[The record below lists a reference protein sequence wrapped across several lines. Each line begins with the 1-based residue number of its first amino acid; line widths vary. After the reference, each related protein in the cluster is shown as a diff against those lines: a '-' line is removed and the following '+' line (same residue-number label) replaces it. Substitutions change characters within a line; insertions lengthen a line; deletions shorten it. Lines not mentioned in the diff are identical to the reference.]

1 MAIVYNWDFGDGTS
15 SSDEIPTHKYSF
27 PGRYTVTLIVWDDTD
42 GMRNLITKVL
52 YIYVYTVE
60 QIPRKT
66 NKCFGYYVNAET
78 DEE

>member
-15 SSDEIPTHKYSF
+15 SSDETPTHEYSF
-27 PGRYTVTLIVWDDTD
+27 PGRYTVTLTVWDDTD
-42 GMRNLITKVL
+42 GMRNLIIKVL